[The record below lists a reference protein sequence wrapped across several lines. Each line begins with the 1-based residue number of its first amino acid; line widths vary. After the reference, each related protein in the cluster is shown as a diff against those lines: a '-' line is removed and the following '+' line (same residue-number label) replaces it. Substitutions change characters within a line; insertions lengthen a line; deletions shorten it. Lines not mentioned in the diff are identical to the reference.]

1 VSAPPVDESWPMV
14 EEAVFRLFDELASK
28 GADAH
33 IAVGRPLAELG
44 WSDIEAEYPI
54 QACELLFRAQGRSL
68 VNCDS
73 LDKVMLAE
81 LAPLLDGSVDG
92 IVLPGLA
99 DGYAPGSDVERVA
112 GILLGPLPSA
122 GRLVVPVSSPKGTVS
137 IGVIDA
143 DRLDGERLDTF
154 DPSAYWTQVS
164 GPMTRDLVDAST
176 EWSRAIAVAHRALAT
191 ELVALADEALRI
203 AVEHVSVRIQFGSPI
218 GSFQSPRHLLADAS
232 AVLEGARALLG
243 ETWRYG
249 TNSRVASLLPSG
261 ANSRVASLLPSGAEL
276 SALTAKAAAGR
287 AHRAISD
294 AALQVCGAIG
304 LTIEHDLHR
313 YVTRGFQIDSLCG
326 SYQQLEALLADRLFD
341 DYAPGRALP
350 AIVSWAE

>member
-1 VSAPPVDESWPMV
+1 MNAPAVDESWPMI
-14 EEAVFRLFDELASK
+14 EEAVFRLFDELAGK
-28 GADAH
+28 GADTH
-33 IAVGRPLAELG
+33 IGVGRPLAELG

-68 VNCDS
+68 VNSDS

-81 LAPLLDGSVDG
+81 LAPLLDGPVDG

-99 DGYAPGSDVERVA
+99 DGHAPSSDVERIT

-122 GRLVVPVSSPKGTVS
+122 GRLVVPVSSPSGTVS

-143 DRLDGERLDTF
+143 DRLEGARLDTF
-154 DPSAYWTQVS
+154 DTSAYWTQVS
-164 GPMTRDLVDAST
+164 GPMVGDLIDAPT
-176 EWSRAIAVAHRALAT
+176 EWRRAIAAAHRALAT

-243 ETWRYG
+243 ETWRFG
-249 TNSRVASLLPSG
+249 G
-261 ANSRVASLLPSGAEL
+261 EL

-304 LTIEHDLHR
+304 LTIEHNLHR

-341 DYAPGRALP
+341 DYAPGLALP